1 MRLNPH
7 ITDAARV
14 YPGEIVYLPSSSVV
28 SSPGNADDTDA
39 E

>member
-14 YPGEIVYLPSSSVV
+14 YPGEIVYLPPSSVTSSS
-28 SSPGNADDTDA
+28 GNADDTDV